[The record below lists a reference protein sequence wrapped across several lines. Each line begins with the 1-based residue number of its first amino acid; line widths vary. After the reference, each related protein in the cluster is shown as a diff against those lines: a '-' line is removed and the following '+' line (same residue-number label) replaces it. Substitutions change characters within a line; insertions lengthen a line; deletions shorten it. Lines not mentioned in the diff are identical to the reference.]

1 MEDHLWIFSHLLEE
15 DSSDDDELLQD
26 LCWLVGCVGR
36 TNINR
41 KYSFVQEI
49 VNSFSDEEFK
59 RNFRLTREAFN
70 WVQSQIKDKL
80 DTNSKYKANI
90 PSEKQL
96 LAAIWILSTPDSYR
110 QVQSIAG
117 RFNISKSSLHISFQ
131 RVVKSLNNVA
141 PQIIKWPNADDREEI
156 QQQFYSSGQIPGCVG
171 AIDGTYIPIKAPT
184 KNPEVYINRKC
195 FYGIT
200 LQAICDYNRKF
211 IDIFCGYPSSVS
223 DNRIFRNSDIF
234 KNIIR
239 DRARFFS
246 ENQFI
251 IGDKAY
257 PLCMYCITPYIDR
270 GNLQA
275 HHLHFN
281 KRHAQTRQVIE
292 RSFALLFGRFRRLKY
307 LDMTKTEFIPQTV
320 QAACV
325 LHNVCLMHQGNFEQY
340 EEEGLQFLNI
350 QNYDH
355 DDNEEALGVEG
366 IAREFRE

>member
-15 DSSDDDELLQD
+15 NSSDDDELLQD

-117 RFNISKSSLHISFQ
+117 RFSISKSSLHISFQ
-131 RVVKSLNNVA
+131 RVVKALNNVA
-141 PQIIKWPNADDREEI
+141 AQIIKWPNADDREEI

-184 KNPEVYINRKC
+184 KKSR
-195 FYGIT
+195 
-200 LQAICDYNRKF
+200 
-211 IDIFCGYPSSVS
+211 
-223 DNRIFRNSDIF
+223 RIGLD
-234 KNIIR
+234 
-239 DRARFFS
+239 FFS

-292 RSFALLFGRFRRLKY
+292 RSFALLFGRFRHLKY

-355 DDNEEALGVEG
+355 DDNEE
-366 IAREFRE
+366 

>member
-15 DSSDDDELLQD
+15 NSSDDDELLQD

-117 RFNISKSSLHISFQ
+117 RFSISKSSLHISFQ
-131 RVVKSLNNVA
+131 RVVKALNNVA
-141 PQIIKWPNADDREEI
+141 AQIIKWPNADDREEI

-211 IDIFCGYPSSVS
+211 IDIF
-223 DNRIFRNSDIF
+223 
-234 KNIIR
+234 
-239 DRARFFS
+239 
-246 ENQFI
+246 
-251 IGDKAY
+251 
-257 PLCMYCITPYIDR
+257 L

-292 RSFALLFGRFRRLKY
+292 RSFALLFGRFRHLKY

-366 IAREFRE
+366 IAREFREQ

>member
-15 DSSDDDELLQD
+15 NSSDDDELLQD

-110 QVQSIAG
+110 QLKA
-117 RFNISKSSLHISFQ
+117 
-131 RVVKSLNNVA
+131 LNNVA
-141 PQIIKWPNADDREEI
+141 AQIIKWPNADDREEI

-211 IDIFCGYPSSVS
+211 IDIF
-223 DNRIFRNSDIF
+223 F
-234 KNIIR
+234 
-239 DRARFFS
+239 

-292 RSFALLFGRFRRLKY
+292 RSFALLFGRFRHLKY

-366 IAREFRE
+366 IAREFREHNHTPNFFIADGRGLK

>member
-15 DSSDDDELLQD
+15 DSSDDDDDDELLQD

-110 QVQSIAG
+110 QVQ
-117 RFNISKSSLHISFQ
+117 
-131 RVVKSLNNVA
+131 
-141 PQIIKWPNADDREEI
+141 
-156 QQQFYSSGQIPGCVG
+156 
-171 AIDGTYIPIKAPT
+171 
-184 KNPEVYINRKC
+184 
-195 FYGIT
+195 
-200 LQAICDYNRKF
+200 
-211 IDIFCGYPSSVS
+211 
-223 DNRIFRNSDIF
+223 
-234 KNIIR
+234 

>member
-15 DSSDDDELLQD
+15 NSSDDDELLQD

-117 RFNISKSSLHISFQ
+117 RFSISKSSLHISFQ
-131 RVVKSLNNVA
+131 RVVKALNNVA
-141 PQIIKWPNADDREEI
+141 AQIIKWPNADDREEI

-171 AIDGTYIPIKAPT
+171 AIDGTYIPIKAQL
-184 KNPEVYINRKC
+184 KIQK
-195 FYGIT
+195 
-200 LQAICDYNRKF
+200 
-211 IDIFCGYPSSVS
+211 
-223 DNRIFRNSDIF
+223 
-234 KNIIR
+234 

-292 RSFALLFGRFRRLKY
+292 RSFALLFGRFRHLKY

-355 DDNEEALGVEG
+355 DDNEEALGVKELQ
-366 IAREFRE
+366 ENLESS

>member
-15 DSSDDDELLQD
+15 DSSDDDDDDDELLQD

-131 RVVKSLNNVA
+131 RVVKALNNVA

-211 IDIFCGYPSSVS
+211 IDIFL
-223 DNRIFRNSDIF
+223 
-234 KNIIR
+234 

-281 KRHAQTRQVIE
+281 KRHTQTRQVIE